1 MVCNAHRRVGG
12 VTIMKLLILLTVFLN
27 LTSNNAFAGNWN
39 NSAPQDNTKFVT
51 DANYTDF
58 FESKAQY
65 TDFKRWIE
73 KAFKSQPERPV
84 TCS

>member
-1 MVCNAHRRVGG
+1 MVCSAHRRVGG
-12 VTIMKLLILLTVFLN
+12 VTIMKPLILLTVFLN

-58 FESKAQY
+58 FGSKAQY

>member
-1 MVCNAHRRVGG
+1 MMVCNAHRRVGG

-58 FESKAQY
+58 
-65 TDFKRWIE
+65 KRWIE
-73 KAFKSQPERPV
+73 KGFKSQPERPV